1 LCEKVAS
8 EPRVKCMADEGRLN
22 FYCPEIVGSTDGL
35 TRIELKDVGKIPEGT
50 PRYVNFY
57 GLLWKLEPSAKAW
70 NEFSFPCQPRAKFR

>member
-8 EPRVKCMADEGRLN
+8 EPRVKCMVDEGRLN

-50 PRYVNFY
+50 PSQEE
-57 GLLWKLEPSAKAW
+57 KSA
-70 NEFSFPCQPRAKFR
+70 SDD